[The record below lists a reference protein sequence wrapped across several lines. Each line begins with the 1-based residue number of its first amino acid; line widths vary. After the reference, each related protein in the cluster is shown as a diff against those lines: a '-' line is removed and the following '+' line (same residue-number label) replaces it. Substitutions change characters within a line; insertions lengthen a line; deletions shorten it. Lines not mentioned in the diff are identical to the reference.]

1 MYSIQ
6 FKAHSTNV
14 WLFTT
19 GVYVCG
25 ISSAEL
31 STWHLKVCALEI
43 ADGFGKHVVL
53 QNDLGE
59 GAVIG
64 FIADANINTHQ
75 EVGLTAQVVYNV
87 TKETNLFVTVMS
99 TYNPE
104 QNLSLFLDKSYVF
117 WHVLHPPQLINS
129 SKAERISLP

>member
-1 MYSIQ
+1 MYGCLL
-6 FKAHSTNV
+6 N
-14 WLFTT
+14 
-19 GVYVCG
+19 VCG

-31 STWHLKVCALEI
+31 HTWHLKVCALEV

-53 QNDLGE
+53 QNDLGQ

-64 FIADANINTHQ
+64 FVADANINTHQ
-75 EVGLTAQVVYNV
+75 KVGLTAQVVYNV
-87 TKETNLFVTVMS
+87 TTETNSQVTVVS
-99 TYNPE
+99 TYNAA
-104 QNLSLFLDKSYVF
+104 QNLSLILEKSYVL